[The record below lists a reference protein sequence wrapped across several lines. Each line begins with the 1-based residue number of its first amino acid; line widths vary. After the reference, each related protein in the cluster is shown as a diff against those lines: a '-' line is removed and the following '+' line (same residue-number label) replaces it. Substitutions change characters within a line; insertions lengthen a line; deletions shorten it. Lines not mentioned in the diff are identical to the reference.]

1 MSDRLLTVDE
11 AAERLAASPRFVR
24 RLMSERRI
32 VYVRMG
38 RKGSPVRITESDLR
52 AFIEASRVEQM
63 RAPRLRS
70 TVGGA
75 A

>member
-1 MSDRLLTVDE
+1 MSDKLLTVE
-11 AAERLAASPRFVR
+11 EVAERLAASPRFVR

-52 AFIEASRVEQM
+52 TFIETSRVEPM

-70 TVGGA
+70 TVRGVA
-75 A
+75 